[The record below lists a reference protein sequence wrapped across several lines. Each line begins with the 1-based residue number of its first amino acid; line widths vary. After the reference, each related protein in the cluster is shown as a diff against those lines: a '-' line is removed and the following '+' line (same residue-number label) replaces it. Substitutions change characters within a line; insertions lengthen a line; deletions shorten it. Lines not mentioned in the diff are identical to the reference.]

1 MQSMTLDEILK
12 AVNGTLLNS
21 IDKKEVNGISTDG
34 RTLKP
39 GDLYIPIIG
48 ERFDG
53 HGFIDQAVEK
63 GTIACFTEKKNYF
76 NKNTNMILVKD
87 TLKALHDLAL
97 HYRKKFHIPFIA
109 ITGSSG
115 KTTTKDM
122 VASVLEQKYKVLKTK
137 GNFNNE
143 IGLPLT
149 LFQLESYHEVAVI
162 EMGMSALGEISRL
175 VHMVYPDIAIIT
187 NVGLTHIE
195 NLGSQ
200 EKIFE
205 AKKEILETLSK
216 DQIALLNGDDK
227 FLGTVKSDKFKVHFI
242 GMSSN
247 KLDLEARDIVKTE
260 KGIQFCVQDKNN
272 TVEKFFL
279 NLPGVHNVYN
289 SLMAIY
295 IGEYYGLSHEE
306 IQQGLQKFK
315 PSKMRMD
322 IFEKGQ
328 IKIINDVYNANPDSI
343 KAALGVLKDSS
354 KTRRKIA
361 ILGDMLE
368 MGKWAQKAHYN
379 VGKFLYEYNI
389 DILIGVGHNAQYYVQ
404 GAIDQGM
411 AKEKAVSFKTNNE
424 AIAYLNKIIQD
435 GDAFLIKGSRGM
447 KMEEIVTFLQE
458 RC

>member
-1 MQSMTLDEILK
+1 MQSMTLDEVLK
-12 AVNGTLLNS
+12 AVNGILLNS
-21 IDKKEVNGISTDG
+21 VDKKEVNGISTDS
-34 RTLKP
+34 RTLKL

-48 ERFDG
+48 EHFDG
-53 HGFIDQAVEK
+53 HDFINQAVEK
-63 GTIACFTEKKNYF
+63 GAIACFTEKKSYF

-87 TLKALHDLAL
+87 TLKSLHDLAL
-97 HYRKKFHIPFIA
+97 HYRKKFPIPFIA

-122 VASVLEQKYKVLKTK
+122 IASVLGQKYKVLKTK

-162 EMGMSALGEISRL
+162 EMGMSNSGEISRL
-175 VHMVYPDIAIIT
+175 VHMVYPDISIIT
-187 NVGLTHIE
+187 NIGFSHIE

-205 AKKEILETLSK
+205 AKREILETLSG

-227 FLGTVKSDKFKVHFI
+227 FLGTVKSDKFKAHFI
-242 GMSSN
+242 GMSTN
-247 KLDLEARDIVKTE
+247 KLDLEARNIVKTE
-260 KGIQFCVQDKNN
+260 RGIQFCVQDKNN
-272 TVEKFFL
+272 TVEKFSL

-295 IGEYYGLSHEE
+295 IGKYYGLNHEE
-306 IQQGLQKFK
+306 IQRGLHEFK

-322 IFEKGQ
+322 ILEKGQ
-328 IKIINDVYNANPDSI
+328 VKVINDVYNANPDSM
-343 KAALGVLKDSS
+343 KAALKVLKDSG
-354 KTRRKIA
+354 KNRRKIA

-368 MGKWAQKAHYN
+368 MGKWAEKAHYN
-379 VGKFLYEYNI
+379 VGKFFYQYNI
-389 DILIGVGHNAQYYVQ
+389 DILIGVGCNAQYYVQ

-411 AKEKAVSFKTNNE
+411 DKERAVLFKTNNE

-435 GDAFLIKGSRGM
+435 GDVFLIKGSRGM
-447 KMEEIVTFLQE
+447 KMEEIVAYLQE